1 MPRSRLALALLAV
14 VSVPALAHETWL
26 TAVVPA
32 PSSAPARVKP
42 AKALRPAP
50 QRPVLVAGDSGAVE
64 LSTGSRFPVS
74 ENAVKPERID
84 RTYVRFGS
92 GRPMPM
98 TGAREDGP
106 VTRLEATYAGAGLAV
121 LAIQLK
127 PNFIEIPAAEFDAYL
142 DEIGAAEA
150 LADRRK
156 RKETRKPGRE
166 VYTKIAKTFAR
177 VVDPKKRPVETPGRD
192 AAAEPLGLPLE
203 IVLGADPS
211 GLRAGGTL
219 TATLLSEG
227 KPAAGQA
234 VRVFGADGAA
244 STLMTGA
251 DGTLSVPLARE
262 GRLLLAATA
271 IRRTT
276 KADRRRGDVFRKA
289 DWESL
294 WTSLALDVSAAAP
307 GVPAPKTPKTPKPA
321 KKPKRG

>member
-1 MPRSRLALALLAV
+1 MSRSRLAFALLAV
-14 VSVPALAHETWL
+14 VSFPTFPSLAHETWL

-32 PSSAPARVKP
+32 PASAPARGRQ
-42 AKALRPAP
+42 AKAPRPAP

-64 LSTGSRFPVS
+64 LSTGSRFPVT

-92 GRPMPM
+92 GRPLPM

-121 LAIQLK
+121 LAVQLK
-127 PNFIEIPAAEFDAYL
+127 PSFIEIPAAEFDAYL

-177 VVDPKKRPVETPGRD
+177 VVDPKKKLVEAPRRD
-192 AAAEPLGLPLE
+192 TAAEPLGLPLE
-203 IVLGADPS
+203 LVLGADPS

-234 VRVFGADGAA
+234 VRVFAADGSA
-244 STLMTGA
+244 STLTTGA

-289 DWESL
+289 DWESV
-294 WTSLALDVSAAAP
+294 WTSLALDVSAGP
-307 GVPAPKTPKTPKPA
+307 PRVSSPKRPKAA